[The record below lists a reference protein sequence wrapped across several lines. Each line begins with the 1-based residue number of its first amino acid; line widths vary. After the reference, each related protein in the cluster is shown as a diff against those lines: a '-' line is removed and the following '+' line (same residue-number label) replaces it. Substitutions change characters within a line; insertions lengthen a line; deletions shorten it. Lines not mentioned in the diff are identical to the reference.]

1 MNRPNY
7 PIEEIR
13 REFPMLRRQMN
24 GKPLCYLDSA
34 ATSMK
39 PQRVIDRISKFY
51 SEEYATVRR
60 GAYSLSHVSTA
71 LFEDARAKAARFL
84 NAPRTE
90 EIVFVRGCTEGINL
104 VAISLGRAGTIG
116 PGDEI
121 LVSTMEHH
129 SNIVPWQLVAAE
141 KGAKVRPIPIDDRG
155 VIELEAFR
163 AMLTD
168 RVKLVA
174 VNHVSNGLGTINPVK
189 QITEMAHEVGAL
201 VLVDGA
207 QSTPHM
213 PIDVQSIGCD
223 FFVCSGHKMC
233 GPSGIGLF
241 YGKYE
246 LLASMAPY
254 QGGGEM
260 IDRVSFDGTTYDDPP
275 HRFEAGTPAFVQAI
289 GLAEAIDYLDELG
302 MQRLAAWDEYLVEY
316 CTQRILEVPGVAIVG
331 TAPQKSGLVAFTM
344 EDIHPSDIGAILDQE
359 GIAIRVGQHCVQ
371 PVMDRF
377 GVHSTAR
384 ASFGL
389 YTSPEE
395 IDRFIE
401 GLGVVRDL
409 LG

>member
-1 MNRPNY
+1 MTRPDY
-7 PIEEIR
+7 PIDQIR
-13 REFPMLRRQMN
+13 ADFPMLQRQMN

-34 ATSMK
+34 ATSHK
-39 PQRVIDRISKFY
+39 PQRVIDRISRFY
-51 SEEYATVRR
+51 AEEYGTVRR
-60 GAYSLSHVSTA
+60 GAYSLSHESTA
-71 LFEDARAKAARFL
+71 LFEAARTTGATFL
-84 NAPRTE
+84 NASGPE

-104 VAISLGRAGTIG
+104 VAISLGRDRIG
-116 PGDEI
+116 AGDEV

-129 SNIVPWQLVAAE
+129 SNIVPWQLLAE
-141 KGAKVRPIPIDDRG
+141 RTGAVVRAIPIDDRG
-155 VIELEAFR
+155 VIRLDAL
-163 AMLTD
+163 ADMLNE

-189 QITEMAHEVGAL
+189 KIAEMAHNVGAL
-201 VLVDGA
+201 LLVDGA

-213 PIDVQSIGCD
+213 PIDVQDLGCD

-241 YGKYE
+241 YGRYE
-246 LLASMAPY
+246 LLESMPPY

-260 IDRVSFDGTTYDDPP
+260 IDQVSFAGTTYDDPP

-289 GLAEAIDYLDELG
+289 GLSEAIDYLSEIG
-302 MQRLAAWDEYLVEY
+302 MARLAEWDHFLVDY
-316 CTQRILEVPGVAIVG
+316 CTERILGVPGVSIVG
-331 TAPQKSGLVAFTM
+331 EAPEKSGLVAFTM
-344 EDIHPSDIGAILDQE
+344 EGIHPSDIGAVLNQE

-371 PVMDRF
+371 PIMERF
-377 GVHSTAR
+377 GIHSTAR

>member
-1 MNRPNY
+1 MNRPDY
-7 PIEEIR
+7 PIDEIR
-13 REFPMLRRQMN
+13 RDFPMLQRRTN

-39 PQRVIDRISKFY
+39 PQRVIDRISRFY
-51 SEEYATVRR
+51 AEEYATVRR

-71 LFEDARAKAARFL
+71 LFEEARAKAGRFL
-84 NAPRTE
+84 NARRTE

-104 VAISLGRAGTIG
+104 VAISLGRAGRIAA
-116 PGDEI
+116 GDEI

-141 KGAKVRPIPIDDRG
+141 HGATVRPIPIDDRG
-155 VIELEAFR
+155 VIQLDAFR
-163 AMLTD
+163 SMLTE
-168 RVKLVA
+168 RVKVVA

-189 QITEMAHEVGAL
+189 EITEMAHRVGAL
-201 VLVDGA
+201 MLVDGA

-213 PIDVQSIGCD
+213 PVDVQAIGCD

-241 YGKYE
+241 YGKYD
-246 LLASMAPY
+246 LLASMDPY

-289 GLAEAIDYLDELG
+289 GLAEAIDYLSELG
-302 MQRLAAWDEYLVEY
+302 MARLAEWDDFLVRY
-316 CTQRILEVPGVAIVG
+316 CTERILEVPGVTVVG
-331 TAPQKSGLVAFTM
+331 QAPEKSGLVAFTM
-344 EDIHPSDIGAILDQE
+344 DGIHPSDIGAILDQE

-395 IDRFIE
+395 IDRFID
-401 GLGVVRDL
+401 GLGIVRDML
-409 LG
+409 A